1 MANVT
6 LTINGVQVT
15 VPAGT
20 SLLDA
25 ATGAGCFIP
34 TLCHD
39 PANPGYGGL
48 PHLRGRGKRCPGA
61 GSFLRNGSN

>member
-25 ATGAGCFIP
+25 ATGAGFFIP

-39 PANPGYGGL
+39 PPA
-48 PHLRGRGKRCPGA
+48 RVMVAAVSAWWR
-61 GSFLRNGSN
+61 